1 MSRCFPFPPPGYEK
15 KTSDHIDLLAEEKRK
30 EKKHKKEKDK
40 EKKEDKE
47 RKDTDRSKDKHK
59 EKKDRK
65 EKHKEK
71 KRKNKN
77 KDKSRILYERADK
90 QTESPHG
97 DMLGECSQKTEET
110 KPSKFAEK
118 LERKIEDEG
127 KMAANR
133 EADNF
138 SGPVQKS
145 IGNLAAETAMVKERV
160 AGDKIV
166 PPTMGPLQRRID
178 GFERPTDKFP
188 FSTQR
193 KNEAL
198 GSANAVKKEKSTHD
212 KLVPKLP
219 STGQKGNGH
228 TKSPLE
234 YPVGSVHKRFEG
246 PYAAAAMEIDNQNSK
261 KVVSS
266 SNSDVPRT
274 INGMAQPVQTFSA
287 CKNVGAIGLA
297 TKMEDRGRANKILQN
312 HILAEQRRVVGMDE
326 AVARDASNKIE
337 EGKAKSKE
345 RDADDRKEERH
356 RDRVRDEKK
365 IKDKD
370 KHKGKKKEKTKVKE
384 KGEQKDKELK
394 EPRDGRKKDQLD
406 SLDVKTLAPQTD
418 NAESYLTDDTM
429 KKRKEIDTNGFPN
442 ENNLRPNKFPKT
454 DPSSHL
460 REENGRTLES
470 SHVGA
475 ACSPLKLGAINNV
488 LVEKPIDNKEHKING
503 KARAQT
509 FSDGSRHPVATD
521 SGATGNAY
529 TIPHPDSV
537 HLDKIYSIPKVDEWL
552 EYDDQEW
559 LFSSCHLL
567 QKPETQLGGDEVP
580 RVWSEVL
587 RIESEDVVALPYV
600 IPF

>member
-30 EKKHKKEKDK
+30 EKKHKKEKKDK
-40 EKKEDKE
+40 EKKEGKE
-47 RKDTDRSKDKHK
+47 RKDADRSKDKHK

-65 EKHKEK
+65 EKHKDK
-71 KRKNKN
+71 KRKNKS
-77 KDKSRILYERADK
+77 KDKSSILYDRADI

-97 DMLGECSQKTEET
+97 DMLGECSWKTEET

-118 LERKIEDEG
+118 LERKIEDEE
-127 KMAANR
+127 KKAANR
-133 EADNF
+133 KAENF

-145 IGNLAAETAMVKERV
+145 ISNLAAATSMVKERV

-166 PPTMGPLQRRID
+166 PPTMDALQRRID
-178 GFERPTDKFP
+178 GFER
-188 FSTQR
+188 

-198 GSANAVKKEKSTHD
+198 DSANAVQKERSTHD
-212 KLVPKLP
+212 KLVPNLP

-228 TKSPLE
+228 TKSPME
-234 YPVGSVHKRFEG
+234 YPVGFVHKRFEG
-246 PYAAAAMEIDNQNSK
+246 PYAAAAMEIDTQNSK

-266 SNSDVPRT
+266 SNSDMPRT
-274 INGMAQPVQTFSA
+274 INGTGQPAQSFSA
-287 CKNVGAIGLA
+287 CKNVDAIGLA
-297 TKMEDRGRANKILQN
+297 TKMEDRGRANKIFQN
-312 HILAEQRRVVGMDE
+312 HILTEQRRVVGMDQ

-356 RDRVRDEKK
+356 RDRVCDEKK

-370 KHKGKKKEKTKVKE
+370 KHKGKKKEKAKGKE

-406 SLDVKTLAPQTD
+406 SVDVKTLAPQTD
-418 NAESYLTDDTM
+418 NAESYLTDETM
-429 KKRKEIDTNGFPN
+429 KKRKEIDTNGFSN

-470 SHVGA
+470 SHVDA
-475 ACSPLKLGAINNV
+475 ACSSLKLEAINNV

-509 FSDGSRHPVATD
+509 FSDRSRHPVAAD
-521 SGATGNAY
+521 SGATGKAY

-537 HLDKIYSIPKVDEWL
+537 HLGKIYSIPKVDEWP

-567 QKPETQLGGDEVP
+567 QKPKTQLGGDELP
-580 RVWSEVL
+580 QVWSEVL
-587 RIESEDVVALPYV
+587 RIESEDIVALPYV

>member
-47 RKDTDRSKDKHK
+47 RKDTDRSKGKHK

-77 KDKSRILYERADK
+77 KDKSRILYDRADK

-118 LERKIEDEG
+118 LERKIEDEE

-138 SGPVQKS
+138 QKS
-145 IGNLAAETAMVKERV
+145 IGNLADATAMVKERV
-160 AGDKIV
+160 DGDKIV

-178 GFERPTDKFP
+178 GFERPTDKFT
-188 FSTQR
+188 FSTQI

-274 INGMAQPVQTFSA
+274 INGMGQPAQSFSA

-345 RDADDRKEERH
+345 RNADDRKKERH

-365 IKDKD
+365 IKDSD

-418 NAESYLTDDTM
+418 NAESYLTDETM
-429 KKRKEIDTNGFPN
+429 KKRKEIDTNGFSN

-460 REENGRTLES
+460 GEENGRTLES

-475 ACSPLKLGAINNV
+475 ASSPLKLGAINNV

-503 KARAQT
+503 KARAQS
-509 FSDGSRHPVATD
+509 FSDRSRHPVATD
-521 SGATGNAY
+521 SGATGKAY

-537 HLDKIYSIPKVDEWL
+537 HLDKIYSIPKVDEWP

-567 QKPETQLGGDEVP
+567 QKPKTQLGGDEVP
-580 RVWSEVL
+580 QVWSEVL

>member
-1 MSRCFPFPPPGYEK
+1 
-15 KTSDHIDLLAEEKRK
+15 
-30 EKKHKKEKDK
+30 
-40 EKKEDKE
+40 
-47 RKDTDRSKDKHK
+47 
-59 EKKDRK
+59 
-65 EKHKEK
+65 
-71 KRKNKN
+71 
-77 KDKSRILYERADK
+77 
-90 QTESPHG
+90 
-97 DMLGECSQKTEET
+97 MLGECSQKTEET

-246 PYAAAAMEIDNQNSK
+246 PYAAAAVEIDNQNSK

-418 NAESYLTDDTM
+418 NAESYLTDETM
-429 KKRKEIDTNGFPN
+429 KKRKEIDTNGF
-442 ENNLRPNKFPKT
+442 
-454 DPSSHL
+454 S
-460 REENGRTLES
+460 
-470 SHVGA
+470 
-475 ACSPLKLGAINNV
+475 
-488 LVEKPIDNKEHKING
+488 NG
-503 KARAQT
+503 K
-509 FSDGSRHPVATD
+509 SS
-521 SGATGNAY
+521 N
-529 TIPHPDSV
+529 
-537 HLDKIYSIPKVDEWL
+537 LSIPL
-552 EYDDQEW
+552 
-559 LFSSCHLL
+559 
-567 QKPETQLGGDEVP
+567 
-580 RVWSEVL
+580 
-587 RIESEDVVALPYV
+587 
-600 IPF
+600 

>member
-15 KTSDHIDLLAEEKRK
+15 KTSDHIDLLAEDKHK
-30 EKKHKKEKDK
+30 EKKRKKEKKDK
-40 EKKEDKE
+40 EKKEGKE

-59 EKKDRK
+59 EKDRK
-65 EKHKEK
+65 EKHKDK
-71 KRKNKN
+71 KRKNKDEN
-77 KDKSRILYERADK
+77 RRLYDRADK

-97 DMLGECSQKTEET
+97 DLLGECSRKTEET
-110 KPSKFAEK
+110 KTSKFAEK
-118 LERKIEDEG
+118 LERKIEDEE

-133 EADNF
+133 KAENF

-145 IGNLAAETAMVKERV
+145 IGNLAAATAMVKERV

-166 PPTMGPLQRRID
+166 PPTMGALQRRID
-178 GFERPTDKFP
+178 GFERPTDKFTFP
-188 FSTQR
+188 TQR

-198 GSANAVKKEKSTHD
+198 DSANAVQKERSASD
-212 KLVPKLP
+212 KLVPKLA

-228 TKSPLE
+228 TKSPVE

-246 PYAAAAMEIDNQNSK
+246 PYAATAVEIDNQNSK

-274 INGMAQPVQTFSA
+274 INGTGQPAQSFSA
-287 CKNVGAIGLA
+287 CKNLNAIGLA
-297 TKMEDRGRANKILQN
+297 TKMEDGGRANKILQN
-312 HILAEQRRVVGMDE
+312 HILTEQRRVVGLDQAM
-326 AVARDASNKIE
+326 ARDASNKIE
-337 EGKAKSKE
+337 EGKAKSKG

-356 RDRVRDEKK
+356 RDRVHDEKK

-370 KHKGKKKEKTKVKE
+370 EHKGKKKEKAKVKE

-394 EPRDGRKKDQLD
+394 DPRDGRKKDQLD

-418 NAESYLTDDTM
+418 KAESYLTDETL
-429 KKRKEIDTNGFPN
+429 KKRKEIGTNGFSN
-442 ENNLRPNKFPKT
+442 ENNLRPNKFPKR
-454 DPSSHL
+454 DPSYHL
-460 REENGRTLES
+460 REGSGRTLES

-475 ACSPLKLGAINNV
+475 ACSSLKLGAISNV

-503 KARAQT
+503 KARAQA
-509 FSDGSRHPVATD
+509 FSDGSRHPVAAD
-521 SGATGNAY
+521 SGATGKAY

-537 HLDKIYSIPKVDEWL
+537 HLDKIYYIPKVDEWP

-567 QKPETQLGGDEVP
+567 QKPKTALGGDEVP
-580 RVWSEVL
+580 QVWSEVL